1 MTNRINMDVEQI
13 VIPLEEATGGDR
25 RRGAYLLF
33 PKDITPAEIVRIITA
48 CGWERKFEELNQAPQ
63 TQPKKGEDH

>member
-1 MTNRINMDVEQI
+1 MTNRINMDQNEAII
-13 VIPLEEATGGDR
+13 VPLEEATGGDR

-48 CGWERKFEELNQAPQ
+48 CGWERKFEEQAPR
-63 TQPKKGEDH
+63 TQPQKGGDH